1 MKRTLAF
8 SLIVGLILATPAIAG
23 ATAKPPT
30 TAQLRSEFLSAVKPL
45 NAAETTWD
53 RSVNALPSSAPFSAL
68 EPIDSPFSN
77 ALLTAAG
84 KLSRLGATGKIATDI
99 KALDAAYTRCAG
111 YLEVAFVQSTYSSG
125 AWVRDITAAAKAKV
139 TADHARCAKPSA
151 YRCHRAICRERHRLE
166 SSSCAR
172 AGGDDA
178 EAGQPRRGHP
188 PVRPV
193 SRGPVIFDDRTRAPA
208 RGSPREQRTAPV
220 ETTIANLAVI
230 LDKPRPRTS

>member
-30 TAQLRSEFLSAVKPL
+30 TARLRSEFLSAVKPL
-45 NAAETTWD
+45 NAAETTSD

-99 KALDAAYTRCAG
+99 KALDAAYTCGADTWKLPSCRAPIRAEHGCVTSQPRRRRKSPSTTRCA
-111 YLEVAFVQSTYSSG
+111 
-125 AWVRDITAAAKAKV
+125 R
-139 TADHARCAKPSA
+139 RSA
-151 YRCHRAICRERHRLE
+151 YRCHRATCRERRQPVFRRGGQHWRCVRLGTCTRDTRGLRVG
-166 SSSCAR
+166 SR
-172 AGGDDA
+172 PAGGRSCQT
-178 EAGQPRRGHP
+178 AGRSRR
-188 PVRPV
+188 
-193 SRGPVIFDDRTRAPA
+193 RAC
-208 RGSPREQRTAPV
+208 
-220 ETTIANLAVI
+220 
-230 LDKPRPRTS
+230 